1 MNRIARSA
9 VGVIASAVFVAV
21 ALPSQASAEKPL
33 VFDEGQFSEDFVI
46 PAAFGPCD
54 FDVRIQEE
62 GSFKVTVFFDK
73 DGQTRQAKIHTNGTT
88 RWGLPDKDAVV
99 TDRWVANTFLELAPG
114 STPGTPPL
122 GETVVGN
129 PWNAHAG
136 AGGVL
141 VNDSGRIVF
150 DENGDVVSVSGPHEA
165 FFGEFDDF
173 CAAILA
179 G

>member
-1 MNRIARSA
+1 MNRIARRA
-9 VGVIASAVFVAV
+9 FGVIASAAFVAV

-33 VFDEGQFSEDFVI
+33 VFDEGQFSDDFVI
-46 PAAFGPCD
+46 PALFGPCD

-73 DGQTRQAKIHTNGTT
+73 DGETRQAKIHTNGTT
-88 RWGLPDKDAVV
+88 LWGLPGEDAVV
-99 TDRWVANTFLELAPG
+99 TDRWVNNTFLELAPG
-114 STPGTPPL
+114 SDEDTPPL
-122 GETVVGN
+122 GVTVVGN

-136 AGGVL
+136 AGGAL

-150 DENGDVVSVSGPHEA
+150 DENDDVVSVSGPHEA

>member
-1 MNRIARSA
+1 LVS
-9 VGVIASAVFVAV
+9 VAV
-21 ALPSQASAEKPL
+21 ATPASAAKPFVL
-33 VFDEGQFSEDFVI
+33 EEGEFSDDFVI
-46 PAAFGPCD
+46 PAEFGPCD
-54 FDVRIQEE
+54 FDLRLQEE

-73 DGQTRQAKIHTNGTT
+73 DGETRQAKIHANGTSH
-88 RWGLPDKDAVV
+88 WGLPGEDAVV
-99 TDRWVANTFLELAPG
+99 TEHWLNNAFLELAPG
-114 STPGTPPL
+114 STPETPPL

-136 AGGVL
+136 AGGVI

>member
-1 MNRIARSA
+1 MGRFARTTI
-9 VGVIASAVFVAV
+9 GVLVATAGV
-21 ALPSQASAEKPL
+21 AATMATPAAADKPL

-46 PAAFGPCD
+46 PAEFGPCD
-54 FDVRIQEE
+54 FDVRLQEE
-62 GSFKVTVFFDK
+62 GSFKVTVFFDN
-73 DGQTRQAKIHTNGTT
+73 DGETRQAKIHTNGTS
-88 RWGLPDKDAVV
+88 RWGLPGEDAVV
-99 TDRWVANTFLELAPG
+99 TEHWVNNTFLELAPG
-114 STPGTPPL
+114 SDENTPPL
-122 GETVVGN
+122 GVAVVGN

-136 AGGVL
+136 AGGIL

-150 DENGDVVSVSGPHEA
+150 DENGDLVSVSGPHEA

>member
-1 MNRIARSA
+1 MTRMTRSV
-9 VGVIASAVFVAV
+9 VGAIASAILVAI
-21 ALPSQASAEKPL
+21 ALPSQASAEQPFI
-33 VFDEGQFSEDFVI
+33 FDEGEFSNDFVI
-46 PAAFGPCD
+46 PAEFGPCE
-54 FDVRIQEE
+54 FDLRLQEE
-62 GSFKVTVFFDK
+62 GWFKTTVFFDR
-73 DGQTRQAKIHTNGTT
+73 DGQTRQAKLYTNGTS
-88 RWGLPDKDAVV
+88 RWGLPGQDAAVTEHWVV
-99 TDRWVANTFLELAPG
+99 NEFWELPPG
-114 STPGTPPL
+114 ATPGTPPL
-122 GETVVGN
+122 SRTVNGN

-136 AGGVL
+136 AGGVI